1 MERGFMTPGQ
11 PATEITVPD
20 SMKTIITAIALLAA
34 SFGSGAAQTA
44 SELLTTVGTTVQ
56 HAGQYHAYLLWQ
68 PGDAGSTLGKRF
80 AIHSKPGAADA
91 PGNYTRLGIQTL
103 QTSPHAI
110 RALLEL
116 GEKLDPAAAGCYVRI
131 DGIHRDLTLQSATPP
146 AAPADVSLDAAE
158 KLAYIIQSA
167 ATDNRLLARLF
178 FLGRAHPGVM
188 QALGHGFSIPVAP
201 GIHTF
206 EVREI
211 DLAGNDIRVVGRVTL
226 NTASPVVPA
235 APAAPFQVFHPVD
248 PGSQYSINAKD
259 NLNARLRWGV
269 GPTLR
274 GQMPHTFGF
283 NIFRVKRA
291 TAESLGWHL
300 TPPTPA
306 QITAAVNARDPSD
319 PDPAAAQANEIPVLV
334 ADLLTPAQAADAGN
348 RERIDFADDGVWHT
362 GADGVPVRR
371 PYSDGEQF
379 YFFVATRTIT
389 GSPGLLSPGTLVTMC
404 DRLPPNPPSIF
415 SVTSNFVRPAAPADW
430 ATQGGSQFLQVRIRQ
445 IADDDPS
452 EQAVGYYIYRWESSQ
467 EYLNSIGNPVL
478 NRIGGLI
485 PHSPG
490 QTFITF
496 NDNGAGAPT
505 LASHKDR
512 SVWYTVR
519 AVGATACSG
528 DVLSGHSAPMSGVLR
543 DFKAPDGPAGS
554 FLVCRRLPV
563 AAWKIRDEKPAADNK
578 LPPDFIGLTVEV
590 QRFSSAIVAAD
601 VEVTLARTAGG
612 SSTLC
617 KQRLTYRSGNK
628 VRVNLP
634 YREPGTDNTPMT
646 ISVRSITANGLI
658 SEPAVKIVSA
668 VKQTPYAVHY
678 FTANVE
684 RSCVQIASAT
694 PPVHESS
701 EPDGTVNPITGSIT
715 YPAGQGVREWRVYR
729 RVGSDGALSL
739 IAKAEGDSIPN
750 PGTWVDDALPAENG
764 VNVCYYGQIIDQNAN
779 PSPLTNLGCA
789 TLVNPDLPTPMLAE
803 PDIIAESPDGIKI
816 KLEWFCDPVGV
827 DRFEILCA
835 ADGGGIPEL
844 TGLSDALDTSAT
856 TGLLAERPDLEF
868 YPYQTPRVGGAIGSG
883 PGFGMEITAPSDKP
897 LFFAIRAC
905 GPGEYPRSHGSASNV
920 VTARWV
926 PTVSG
931 PQPVIPWPARPMPGE
946 FDHRRAIESYAA
958 GEGPLWPT
966 VMPTDYGFPT
976 GILIGLTR
984 HTILRTSIRA
994 STLVDTRSTPDT
1006 WLFKVRESSGDAT
1019 QLANLMPF
1027 MVYRYQVASS
1037 AFPSARANLVQCTPL
1052 IDRISGI
1059 YVKSEKEEGYQVYD
1073 PFLLFV
1079 GSAQTNI
1086 RVPFS
1091 GPWNDNKP
1099 PVLDFPYSTTN
1110 RPAYLEN
1117 STGLIF
1123 VKDTLPVT
1131 VGAKYRHLIV
1141 QFEERGEIKRI
1152 IPLQPVQH

>member
-1 MERGFMTPGQ
+1 
-11 PATEITVPD
+11 
-20 SMKTIITAIALLAA
+20 MKTIFAAIAILASA
-34 SFGSGAAQTA
+34 SMSGIGQNAN
-44 SELLTTVGTTVQ
+44 ELLTTLGTTVQ
-56 HAGQYHAYLLWQ
+56 HAGKHHAYLLWQ

-80 AIHSKPGAADA
+80 SIHSKSGNADA
-91 PGNYTRLGIQTL
+91 PGSYTRLGIQTL
-103 QTSPHAI
+103 HTSPHAI

-131 DGIHRDLTLQSATPP
+131 DGIHRDLTLQSASPP
-146 AAPADVSLDAAE
+146 ASPADVSLDAAE
-158 KLAYIIQSA
+158 KLAYIIQAA

-188 QALGHGFSIPVAP
+188 QTLGHGFSIPVAS

-206 EVREI
+206 EVREVGLS
-211 DLAGNDIRVVGRVTL
+211 DNDIRVVGRITL
-226 NTASPVVPA
+226 DTASPVVPA
-235 APAAPFQVFHPVD
+235 APAAPFQVFHPVTT
-248 PGSQYSINAKD
+248 GSQYTINAKD

-274 GQMPHTFGF
+274 AQMPHTFGF
-283 NIFRVKRA
+283 NIFRVKRT
-291 TAESLGWHL
+291 TAESLGWHV

-306 QITAAVNARDPSD
+306 QITAAVAARDPA
-319 PDPAAAQANEIPVLV
+319 DPAPDAAAANEIPVLV
-334 ADLLTPAQAADAGN
+334 TDLLTPAQAADASN
-348 RERIDFADDGVWHT
+348 RERIDFSDDGVWHK
-362 GADGVPVRR
+362 GADRAPVRR
-371 PYSDGEQF
+371 PYIDGEQF
-379 YFFVATRTIT
+379 YFFVAARTIT

-415 SVTSNFVRPAAPADW
+415 SVTSSFVRPAAPADW

-445 IADDDPS
+445 IPEGNPS
-452 EQAVGYYIYRWESSQ
+452 EKALGYYLYRWESSQ
-467 EYLNSIGNPVL
+467 EQLNFVGNPL
-478 NRIGGLI
+478 HNRIGGLI

-496 NDNGAGAPT
+496 NDNGAGAPSLT
-505 LASHKDR
+505 THADR

-543 DFKAPDGPAGS
+543 DFKAPDGPTGS
-554 FLVCRRLPV
+554 FLVCRRAPL
-563 AAWKIRDEKPAADNK
+563 AGWKSREEKPAPDNK
-578 LPPDFIGLTVEV
+578 LPRDFIGFTVEV
-590 QRFSSAIVAAD
+590 QRTSSAIVAAD
-601 VEVTLARTAGG
+601 VEVTLTRAAGG
-612 SSTLC
+612 TGVLC
-617 KQRLTYRSGNK
+617 KQRLSYRSGDK

-634 YREPGTDNTPMT
+634 YREPSSDNTPMT
-646 ISVRSITANGLI
+646 ISVRAITTNGLI
-658 SEPAVKIVSA
+658 SAPAVRNVSA

-684 RSCVQIASAT
+684 RTCGEVAFAT

-701 EPDGTVNPITGSIT
+701 EADGTVNPITGLIS
-715 YPAGQGVREWRVYR
+715 YPLDQGVKEWRVYR
-729 RVGSDGALSL
+729 RVGTDGALSL

-779 PSPLTNLGCA
+779 PSPLASLGCA

-803 PDIIAESPDGIKI
+803 ADILAETPDGIKI

-835 ADGGGIPEL
+835 ADGGGVPDL
-844 TGLSDALDTSAT
+844 TGLSDALDTSAI

-868 YPYQTPRVGGAIGSG
+868 HPYQTPRVGGSIGSG
-883 PGFGMEITAPSDKP
+883 PGFGIEITAPSDKP

-920 VTARWV
+920 VTARWL

-946 FDHRRAIESYAA
+946 YDHRRTIETYAA

-984 HTILRTSIRA
+984 HTITRTSIRA
-994 STLVDTRSTPDT
+994 STLVNTTTTPDT
-1006 WLFKVRESSGDAT
+1006 WLFKLRESTGDAT
-1019 QLANLMPF
+1019 QLGNLMPF

-1037 AFPSARANLVQCTPL
+1037 DFPSARANLVQCTPL
-1052 IDRISGI
+1052 IDRISGV
-1059 YVKSEKEEGYQVYD
+1059 YVNSTKEQGYQVYD

-1079 GSAQTNI
+1079 ASAQTSI
-1086 RVPFS
+1086 KVPFS
-1091 GPWNDNKP
+1091 GPWNDSKP
-1099 PVLDFPYSTTN
+1099 PELDFPYSTSN

-1117 STGLIF
+1117 STGMIF

-1131 VGAKYRHLIV
+1131 LGASYRHLIV